1 MDKQH
6 YIIISKSATLPAN
19 ETAMEKALETG
30 AILVFKNWNLTT
42 NNIAGVTETSDLT
55 GEVDTVQ
62 NAKVG
67 FQAIF
72 RPLKQCANGETAN
85 IQALCEIIANPCNG
99 YKYYA
104 FLNIKNGQMLITTKF
119 DNAGVATLYAF
130 QKNLD
135 PTQIFLG
142 ISNPAITLTD
152 LLGEWTEGVSKIM
165 IATYDLDETDLPT
178 MRVVSLIKTGT
189 AKVKV
194 VDTANGAVEVI
205 LSASA
210 DFKINGSSCT
220 ATYAT
225 GEYTLSVPAPAAGDI
240 ITVEDD
246 NIVLYE
252 SLIY

>member
-6 YIIISKSATLPAN
+6 YIIISKSATLPAD
-19 ETAMEKALETG
+19 ETAMETALETG

-152 LLGEWTEGVSKIM
+152 LLGEWTEGVSKTM
-165 IATYDLDETDLPT
+165 ITTYDLDETDLPT

-194 VDTANGAVEVI
+194 VDTANGAVEVV
-205 LSASA
+205 LSVSA
-210 DFKINGSSCT
+210 DFKINGTSVT
-220 ATYAT
+220 PVYAA
-225 GEYTLSVPAPAAGDI
+225 GEYSFSPAPVAGDI

-246 NIVLYE
+246 NVVLYE